1 MKFSDGP
8 RNQGCGVEVASRPMF
23 LVGVEIGFL
32 RTLGVGVEFFY
43 RTPTTE
49 F

>member
-8 RNQGCGVEVASRPMF
+8 RNQGCGVEVASSRLF
-23 LVGVEIGFL
+23 LGGVEIGFL

-43 RTPTTE
+43 RTPNPE